1 MSDPARPERTV
12 ACPVCGKA
20 AIYAPSN
27 PHRPFCSERCR
38 VRDLGGWASESYR
51 VPGKPVEGG
60 EGSEG
65 AVEDDPPD

>member
-1 MSDPARPERTV
+1 MTTPARNERTV
-12 ACPVCGKA
+12 ACPVCGKPA
-20 AIYAPSN
+20 AFAASN

-65 AVEDDPPD
+65 ADDEPPKA